1 MAVPTFRPV
10 LINPTSAIGLGAAA
24 LAAGLVNA
32 LAGGGSLLSFPALT
46 AAGLPALVANLT
58 NTVALI
64 PGHLG
69 AILGQRQ
76 QLQSQTKRLASLLPA
91 AGLGGLVGA
100 LLLLHTSEKL
110 FYSLVPW
117 LLLLGSGLLWAQ
129 PSLRRWIGQRLQ
141 RQGRNTLSESQAI
154 LPVLLASIYGGYFGA
169 GLGVILLAVL
179 ALTLEDSITR
189 LNGLKQALSLA
200 SNSTAAC
207 VFLGSGQ
214 VHWGAAALMA
224 AGAVVGG
231 ALGGKL
237 AGKVNPDT
245 LRNLVVIVGLSL
257 ALFYFVR

>member
-1 MAVPTFRPV
+1 MIQPANA
-10 LINPTSAIGLGAAA
+10 LGLGAAA

-69 AILGQRQ
+69 ATLGQHQ
-76 QLQSQTKRLASLLPA
+76 QLQSQARHLTTLLPT

-117 LLLLGSGLLWAQ
+117 LLLLGSGLLGAQ
-129 PSLRRWIGQRLQ
+129 QPLRRWIVQRL
-141 RQGRNTLSESQAI
+141 GRRGHTLSERQAI

-179 ALTLEDSITR
+179 ALTLEDTITR
-189 LNGLKQALSLA
+189 LNGLKQALSLVTNA
-200 SNSTAAC
+200 TAAC
-207 VFLGSGQ
+207 VFIGSGQ

-224 AGAVVGG
+224 AGALVGG
-231 ALGGKL
+231 AVGGRL
-237 AGKVNPDT
+237 AGKVNPDA
-245 LRNLVVIVGLSL
+245 LRAVVVIAGVAL
-257 ALFYFVR
+257 AVVYFRHPIVPGS

>member
-1 MAVPTFRPV
+1 M
-10 LINPTSAIGLGAAA
+10 INPTNAIGLGAAA

-46 AAGLPALVANLT
+46 AAGMPALVANLT

-76 QLQSQTKRLASLLPA
+76 QLQSQTKRLATLLPA
-91 AGLGGLVGA
+91 AGLGGLAGA

-129 PSLRRWIGQRLQ
+129 QPLRRWIGQRLQ
-141 RQGRNTLSESQAI
+141 RQGRNTPPEHQAI
-154 LPVLLASIYGGYFGA
+154 LPVLLA
-169 GLGVILLAVL
+169 VL
-179 ALTLEDSITR
+179 AITLEDSITR
-189 LNGLKQALSLA
+189 LNGLKQVLSLA

-207 VFLGSGQ
+207 VFIGSGQ
-214 VHWGAAALMA
+214 VHWGAAVLMA
-224 AGAVVGG
+224 AGALVGG
-231 ALGGKL
+231 ALGGRL
-237 AGKVNPDT
+237 AGQVNPDT
-245 LRNLVVIVGLSL
+245 LRALVVIAGVFL

>member
-1 MAVPTFRPV
+1 MIHPAH
-10 LINPTSAIGLGAAA
+10 AIGLGAAA

-58 NTVALI
+58 NTVALT
-64 PGHLG
+64 PGYLG
-69 AILGQRQ
+69 ATVGQRQ
-76 QLQSQTKRLASLLPA
+76 QLRGQASRLTTLLPA

-100 LLLLHTSEKL
+100 LLLLHTSERL

-117 LLLLGSGLLWAQ
+117 LLLLGSGLLWVQ
-129 PSLRRWIGQRLQ
+129 PPLRRWIVQ
-141 RQGRNTLSESQAI
+141 RQQSQGRKIPSETQAI
-154 LPVLLASIYGGYFGA
+154 LPILLASIYGGYFGA

-207 VFLGSGQ
+207 VFVGSGQ
-214 VHWGAAALMA
+214 VQWGAAVLMA
-224 AGAVVGG
+224 AGALVGG

-245 LRNLVVIVGLSL
+245 LRTLVVIVGVSL

>member
-1 MAVPTFRPV
+1 MIQPAHA
-10 LINPTSAIGLGAAA
+10 LGLAAAA

-58 NTVALI
+58 NTVALT

-76 QLQSQTKRLASLLPA
+76 QLQSQGRRLATLLPA

-100 LLLLHTSEKL
+100 LLLLHTSERL

-117 LLLLGSGLLWAQ
+117 LLLLGSGLLGAQ
-129 PSLRRWIGQRLQ
+129 QPLSRWIQTRLQ
-141 RQGRNTLSESQAI
+141 GRGHTLPERLAI
-154 LPVLLASIYGGYFGA
+154 APILLASIYGGYFGA

-179 ALTLEDSITR
+179 ALTLDDSLTR

-200 SNSTAAC
+200 TNATAAC
-207 VFLGSGQ
+207 VFAGSGQ

-224 AGAVVGG
+224 AGALVGG
-231 ALGGKL
+231 AVGGRL
-237 AGKVNPDT
+237 AGKVNPEA
-245 LRNLVVIVGLSL
+245 LRALVVIAGVAL
-257 ALFYFVR
+257 AVVYFRHPIVPGS

>member
-1 MAVPTFRPV
+1 VIHPAT
-10 LINPTSAIGLGAAA
+10 AIGLGAAA

-46 AAGLPALVANLT
+46 AAGWPALVANLT
-58 NTVALI
+58 NTVALT
-64 PGHLG
+64 PGYLG
-69 AILGQRQ
+69 ATVGQRQ
-76 QLQSQTKRLASLLPA
+76 QLRGQASRLATLLPA

-129 PSLRRWIGQRLQ
+129 PPLRRWIVQ
-141 RQGRNTLSESQAI
+141 RQQHQGRKIPSETQAI
-154 LPVLLASIYGGYFGA
+154 LPILLASIYGGYFGA

-179 ALTLEDSITR
+179 ALTLEDTITR

-207 VFLGSGQ
+207 VFIGSGQ
-214 VHWGAAALMA
+214 VDWSAAALMA
-224 AGAVVGG
+224 AGALVGG
-231 ALGGKL
+231 ALGGRL

-245 LRNLVVIVGLSL
+245 LRALVVIAGVAL
-257 ALFYFVR
+257 ALIFFVR

>member
-1 MAVPTFRPV
+1 MIHPAH
-10 LINPTSAIGLGAAA
+10 AIGLGAAA

-58 NTVALI
+58 NTVALT
-64 PGHLG
+64 PGYLG
-69 AILGQRQ
+69 ATVGQRQ
-76 QLQSQTKRLASLLPA
+76 QLRGQASRLTTLLPA

-100 LLLLHTSEKL
+100 LFLLHTSERL

-117 LLLLGSGLLWAQ
+117 LLLLGSGLLWVQ
-129 PSLRRWIGQRLQ
+129 PPLRRWIVQ
-141 RQGRNTLSESQAI
+141 RQQSQGRKIPSETQAI
-154 LPVLLASIYGGYFGA
+154 LPILLASIYGGYFGA

-179 ALTLEDSITR
+179 ALTLEDTITR

-207 VFLGSGQ
+207 VFIGSGQ
-214 VHWGAAALMA
+214 VHWGGAALMA
-224 AGAVVGG
+224 AGALVGG
-231 ALGGKL
+231 ALGGRL

-245 LRNLVVIVGLSL
+245 LRALVVIAGVNL

>member
-1 MAVPTFRPV
+1 V
-10 LINPTSAIGLGAAA
+10 LINPTNAIGLGAAA

-58 NTVALI
+58 NTVALT
-64 PGHLG
+64 PGYLG
-69 AILGQRQ
+69 ATVGQRQ
-76 QLQSQTKRLASLLPA
+76 QLRGQASRLVTLLPA

-100 LLLLHTSEKL
+100 LLLLHTSERL

-129 PSLRRWIGQRLQ
+129 PPLRRWIVQ
-141 RQGRNTLSESQAI
+141 RQQCQGRKIPSESQAI
-154 LPVLLASIYGGYFGA
+154 LPILLASIYGGYFGA

-179 ALTLEDSITR
+179 ALTLEDTITR

-207 VFLGSGQ
+207 VFIGSGQ
-214 VHWGAAALMA
+214 VHWGGAALMA
-224 AGAVVGG
+224 GGALVGG
-231 ALGGKL
+231 ALGGRL

-245 LRNLVVIVGLSL
+245 LRILVVIVGVSL

>member
-1 MAVPTFRPV
+1 MIHPA
-10 LINPTSAIGLGAAA
+10 NAIGLGAAA

-58 NTVALI
+58 NTVALT
-64 PGHLG
+64 PGYLG
-69 AILGQRQ
+69 ATVGQRQ
-76 QLQSQTKRLASLLPA
+76 QLRGQVSRLTTLLPA

-100 LLLLHTSEKL
+100 LLLLHTSERL

-129 PSLRRWIGQRLQ
+129 PPLRRWIVQ
-141 RQGRNTLSESQAI
+141 RQQSQGRKIPSETQAI
-154 LPVLLASIYGGYFGA
+154 LPILLASIYGGYFGA

-179 ALTLEDSITR
+179 ALTLEDTITR

-207 VFLGSGQ
+207 VFIGSGQ
-214 VHWGAAALMA
+214 VHWGGGALMA
-224 AGAVVGG
+224 AGALVGG
-231 ALGGKL
+231 ALGGRL

-245 LRNLVVIVGLSL
+245 LRALVVIAGVCL

>member
-1 MAVPTFRPV
+1 VIHPAH
-10 LINPTSAIGLGAAA
+10 AIGLGAAA

-58 NTVALI
+58 NTVALT
-64 PGHLG
+64 PGYLG
-69 AILGQRQ
+69 ATVGQRQ
-76 QLQSQTKRLASLLPA
+76 QLRGQASRLTTLLPA

-100 LLLLHTSEKL
+100 LLLLHTSERL

-117 LLLLGSGLLWAQ
+117 LLLLGSGLLWVQ
-129 PSLRRWIGQRLQ
+129 PPLRRWIVQ
-141 RQGRNTLSESQAI
+141 RQQSQGRKIPSETQAI
-154 LPVLLASIYGGYFGA
+154 LPILLASIYGGYFGA

-207 VFLGSGQ
+207 VFVGSGQ
-214 VHWGAAALMA
+214 VQWGAAVLMA
-224 AGAVVGG
+224 AGALVGG

-245 LRNLVVIVGLSL
+245 LRTLVVIVGVSL